1 MSIEAQ
7 RSSFRGTVMLLIAG
21 ACLAAAP
28 AAFAQ
33 ASSPLESTLTPEQKT
48 AVEHVIHDYL
58 LSHPEVMIETLQAAK
73 EQQRRHTEE
82 DAQQALKTRHDE
94 IFNDPT
100 SPVGGNVHGDVSIV
114 EFFDYRCPYCKRV
127 QPLIEAMLKEDA
139 GLRIVYKEFPILGA
153 PSVLAARIALAA
165 RKQGKYDAFH
175 KAMMAT
181 PGEAEIDEKVVMR
194 VARSVGLD
202 LDTLKA
208 DMRAPE
214 INAVLR
220 HNYDLAEALAINGT
234 PGIIIGDD
242 IMNGAADIDTL
253 KQAVANAR
261 KPR

>member
-1 MSIEAQ
+1 MSIGAQ
-7 RSSFRGTVMLLIAG
+7 RNPLRRTFMLLIAG

-28 AAFAQ
+28 AALAQ
-33 ASSPLESTLTPEQKT
+33 ASSPPESALTPEQKT

-58 LSHPEVMIETLQAAK
+58 LSHPEVMMETLQAAK
-73 EQQRRHTEE
+73 EQQQQHAEE
-82 DAQQALKTRHDE
+82 HAQQALKTRHDE
-94 IFNDPT
+94 IFDDPA
-100 SPVGGNVHGDVSIV
+100 SPVGGNLHGDVSIV

-127 QPLIEAMLKEDA
+127 QPSIEAMLKEDA

-153 PSVLAARIALAA
+153 PSVLAARVALAA

-194 VARSVGLD
+194 VARSAGLD
-202 LDTLKA
+202 LDRLKA

-214 INAVLR
+214 IAAVLR
-220 HNYDLAEALAINGT
+220 HNYELAEALSINGT
-234 PGIIIGDD
+234 PGIIIGDE
-242 IMNGAADIDTL
+242 ILHGAADIETMRR
-253 KQAVANAR
+253 AVATAR